1 VQFEVFEVFRDLLRK
16 NFPQNC
22 IMILWKQNFSGNLIY
37 TDNILYVGGSTTGNK
52 LNYLHTVAFV
62 AGNSHSTPGN
72 FGA

>member
-1 VQFEVFEVFRDLLRK
+1 
-16 NFPQNC
+16 
-22 IMILWKQNFSGNLIY
+22 MILWKQNFSGNLIY
-37 TDNILYVGGSTTGNK
+37 TDNILYVGGSTMGNK